1 MCPLLDKPEAGI
13 ELVSEALT
21 QLEFKERF
29 GVVINCAAHE
39 IFDYVRIYI
48 VRLSLLDIYI
58 NTSSCLQ
65 SLPPLA
71 ALNNMKLID

>member
-1 MCPLLDKPEAGI
+1 MCPLLDKPEAGL

-39 IFDYVRIYI
+39 IFDYVRSKA
-48 VRLSLLDIYI
+48 LSLLNIYI
-58 NTSSCLQ
+58 SSCLQ
-65 SLPPLA
+65 SLPPLGR
-71 ALNNMKLID
+71 

>member
-13 ELVSEALT
+13 EMVSEALT

-39 IFDYVRIYI
+39 IFDYVRNYVISTKAL
-48 VRLSLLDIYI
+48 RSLNILFIQVHCEFMI
-58 NTSSCLQ
+58 ILV
-65 SLPPLA
+65 
-71 ALNNMKLID
+71 